1 MCGNRVAIID
11 SGGANIASLMFALE
25 RLGARPVLTDDPDTI
40 RDASH
45 VILPGVGA
53 AAVAMERL
61 RKKQLHDLIP
71 GLVQPVLGICLG
83 MQLLAVSSAEGD
95 AVCLGVLPVA
105 ARKMTGTPQNPVPH
119 MGWSAI
125 RFSAPHAL
133 LDGIGSGT
141 YFYFV
146 HSYAL
151 PPGNFTV
158 ATSVHDTELTAV
170 LAHAN
175 FYATQFHPERS
186 SAAGSLIL
194 RNFLGL

>member
-1 MCGNRVAIID
+1 MSQRHVVIID

-25 RLGARPVLTDDPDTI
+25 RLRVRPLLTDDPKTI

-53 AAVAMERL
+53 AASAMERL
-61 RKKQLHDLIP
+61 RKKQLHNLIP

-83 MQLLAVSSAEGD
+83 MQLLAASSAEGD

-105 ARKMTGTPQNPVPH
+105 ARKMKGTPQNPVPH
-119 MGWSAI
+119 MGWSPI
-125 RFSAPHAL
+125 RFSISHAL
-133 LDGIGSGT
+133 LEDIRAGT

-151 PPGNFTV
+151 PPGDFTV
-158 ATSVHDTELTAV
+158 ATAVHDTELTAV
-170 LAHAN
+170 LAHGN

-186 SAAGSLIL
+186 SAAGSVIL

>member
-1 MCGNRVAIID
+1 MSGNRVAIID

-25 RLGARPVLTDDPDTI
+25 RLGVRSLLTDDPGAI

-53 AAVAMERL
+53 AAAAMERL

-71 GLVQPVLGICLG
+71 GLAQPVLGICLG
-83 MQLLAVSSAEGD
+83 MQLLAESSAEGD

-105 ARKMTGTPQNPVPH
+105 ARQMKGTPQNPVPH
-119 MGWSAI
+119 MGWSPI
-125 RFSAPHAL
+125 RFSESHAL

-151 PPGNFTV
+151 PPGEFTV
-158 ATSVHDTELTAV
+158 ATAVHDAELTAV
-170 LAHAN
+170 LAYAN

-186 SAAGSLIL
+186 SAAGSLVL
-194 RNFLGL
+194 RNFLRL